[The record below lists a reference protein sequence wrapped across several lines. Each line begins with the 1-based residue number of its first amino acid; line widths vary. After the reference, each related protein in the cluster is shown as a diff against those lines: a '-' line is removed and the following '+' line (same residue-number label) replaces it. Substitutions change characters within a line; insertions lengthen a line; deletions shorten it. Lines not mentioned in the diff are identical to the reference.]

1 MKREREWAAMA
12 PKIDY
17 AAICEVLHRANARN
31 CELGFRHR
39 GCIGQSWGGL
49 NGLPRTVCSALESA
63 SLEQLGRRRI
73 QQLDD
78 HEVGVS
84 DFARTAGRFLE
95 IGVTQSSAGTWA
107 SASRFLCCRVIV
119 LRSFACDTRAS

>member
-1 MKREREWAAMA
+1 MQEIE
-12 PKIDY
+12 
-17 AAICEVLHRANARN
+17 N
-31 CELGFRHR
+31 LGFVTVDVS
-39 GCIGQSWGGL
+39 GQSWGGL

-63 SLEQLGRRRI
+63 SSEQLGRRRI

-95 IGVTQSSAGTWA
+95 IGVTQFFRGNVG
-107 SASRFLCCRVIV
+107 FGLEIFV
-119 LRSFACDTRAS
+119 LLRHCPALLRL